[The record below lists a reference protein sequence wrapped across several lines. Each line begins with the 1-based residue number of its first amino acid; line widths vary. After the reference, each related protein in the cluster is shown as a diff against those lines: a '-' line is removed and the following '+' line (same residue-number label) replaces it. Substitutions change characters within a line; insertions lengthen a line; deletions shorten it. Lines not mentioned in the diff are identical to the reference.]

1 MSHILSGR
9 STDILDFINQS
20 IVIISNYKI
29 LYFNN
34 CFSQLAGN
42 CGRSLHGMHF
52 FEFVMD
58 TDRNK
63 VCKYFSSIKESG
75 AYCVSNVLEFRFSN
89 CDSKEY
95 VLELSGKKIEYE
107 GQSAILCSLND
118 ITEKLKKTRELRR
131 VMDSIPEVIIAF
143 DRHHQQIVSAN
154 SATEGIYGI
163 PAEQFEQ
170 NLFHPIDLVM
180 PEDQDRVKEFYYG
193 LIDTEYEKI
202 EYRIVTTAGETKWV
216 RDEGEVIYKE
226 HGYGQIQQVYHFIKD
241 ITDRKQD
248 VERLRISERK
258 YRRIFEHSTDP
269 IFVATADGKFVDIN
283 DAAIRLF
290 GFADK
295 PDALSTNI
303 SEYYWDSQERDVMI
317 EKIWAEGSIT
327 DYPIKIRTFSGEV
340 VEVMMTAGCK
350 KNSRTGR
357 FETYQ
362 AIIHDTRHII
372 ERTELETYRRT
383 LGGISDRLN
392 NLIQVQ
398 VMHYGLI
405 HDYMAS
411 IEACADEGQ
420 KVRYVDKIIEAIAD
434 SENIVSELKQL
445 GATVRKIYHK
455 PEPPKPVS
463 DGTGGILFDL
473 KFK

>member
-1 MSHILSGR
+1 MKHIFSER
-9 STDILDFINQS
+9 STDILNFINQS
-20 IVIISNYKI
+20 IVIIANYKI
-29 LYFNN
+29 LYHNN
-34 CFSQLAGN
+34 CFAQLAGN
-42 CGRSLHGMHF
+42 CGRGLRGMHF

-58 TDRNK
+58 NDRNK
-63 VCKYFSSIKESG
+63 VCKYLSSIKESG
-75 AYCVSNVLEFRFSN
+75 TFCVSNVFEFNFIN
-89 CDSKEY
+89 CDDKEY
-95 VLELSGKKIEYE
+95 VLELSGKKIEYD
-107 GQSAILCSLND
+107 GQPAILCSLND

-143 DRHHQQIVSAN
+143 DRHHRKIVSAN

-170 NLFHPIDLVM
+170 NLFHPIDLVV
-180 PEDQDRVKEFYYG
+180 PEDQERVKAFYYG
-193 LIDTEYEKI
+193 LIDLEYEKI
-202 EYRIVTTAGETKWV
+202 EYRIVTAAGETKWV

-226 HGYGQIQQVYHFIKD
+226 HGHGKIQQVYHFIKD
-241 ITDRKQD
+241 ITERKQD
-248 VERLRISERK
+248 VEMLRISERK

-269 IFVATADGKFVDIN
+269 IFVATADGKFIDIN
-283 DAAIRLF
+283 DAAIRLL

-295 PDALSTNI
+295 ADALSANA
-303 SEYYWDSQERDVMI
+303 SDYFCDPRERDVMI
-317 EKIWAEGSIT
+317 EKIWADGSIT
-327 DYPIKIRTFSGEV
+327 DYPVKIRTFSGGV
-340 VEVMMTAGCK
+340 IEVMITAGCK

-405 HDYMAS
+405 HDYMGS
-411 IEACADEGQ
+411 IETCADDSQ
-420 KVRYVDKIIEAIAD
+420 KVKYLDKILEVIAD

-445 GATVRKIYHK
+445 GGAVRKIYHK
-455 PEPPKPVS
+455 PEPPTPVS
-463 DGTGGILFDL
+463 DGIGGILFDL
-473 KFK
+473 KFR

>member
-1 MSHILSGR
+1 MDKISKENFEILN
-9 STDILDFINQS
+9 FINQS
-20 IVIISNYKI
+20 IVIIFDHKI
-29 LYFNN
+29 YYFNR
-34 CFSQLAGN
+34 CFEKLSGK
-42 CGRSLHGMHF
+42 CDRSLHGMDF
-52 FEFVMD
+52 FEFVAEN
-58 TDRNK
+58 DRNK
-63 VCKYFSSIKESG
+63 VCNYISSIKKTDN
-75 AYCVSNVLEFRFSN
+75 YCSNDIIEFIFVN
-89 CDSKEY
+89 CDGNEY
-95 VLELSGKKIEYE
+95 VIEFSGKNIVVENE
-107 GQSAILCSLND
+107 SVILCTLND

-143 DRHHQQIVSAN
+143 DKDHKKIVSAN

-163 PAEQFEQ
+163 PAEQFEH
-170 NLFHPIDLVM
+170 NIFHPIDLVVH
-180 PEDQDRVKEFYYG
+180 EDQDRVKNFYYA
-193 LIDTEYEKI
+193 LVDSEYDKI
-202 EYRIVTTAGETKWV
+202 EYRIVTATGETKWV

-226 HGYGQIQQVYHFIKD
+226 HGYGQIKQVYHFIKD

-248 VERLRISERK
+248 VEKLRISERK

-269 IFVATADGKFVDIN
+269 IFVATSDGKFVDIN

-290 GFADK
+290 GFIDK
-295 PDALSTNI
+295 ADALSKNV
-303 SEYYWDSQERDVMI
+303 SEYYFDPHERDAMI
-317 EKIWAEGSIT
+317 NKIWNEGSIT
-327 DYPIKIRTFSGEV
+327 DYPVKIKTFLGDV
-340 VEVMMTAGCK
+340 MEVMVTAGCK

-362 AIIHDTRHII
+362 AIIHDTRYII

-398 VMHYGLI
+398 IMHYGLI

-411 IEACADEGQ
+411 IEATTDEMQ
-420 KVRYVDKIIEAIAD
+420 KVKYLPKIIEAIAD
-434 SENIVSELKQL
+434 SENIVAELKLL
-445 GATVRKIYHK
+445 GQTVRQIYHK
-455 PEPPKPVS
+455 PEPPRPVS